1 MTDQMHLDT
10 HTAEWRIGAVRTRL
24 HLCPTMSATGITN
37 VYGTK
42 PGAKADFPATATTR
56 RGAPPH

>member
-1 MTDQMHLDT
+1 MTDRMHLDT
-10 HTAEWRIGAVRTRL
+10 HAAMWRTGAVRTRL
-24 HLCPTMSATGITN
+24 HLCSAITAFGITN
-37 VYGTK
+37 VYATE